1 MARRAAA
8 RTVTQVIPLAA
19 LSDWHD
25 VVGVVRL
32 VDASAIHARE
42 PIPRQDRLTPPA
54 VRLVA
59 IPTLCRIGPSALVTP
74 CGGTQPER
82 LVGWDP
88 LRHQLLNITTPVVP
102 VLFVVDETIFKNS
115 APKTSSGSE

>member
-1 MARRAAA
+1 M
-8 RTVTQVIPLAA
+8 
-19 LSDWHD
+19 
-25 VVGVVRL
+25 VRL

-42 PIPRQDRLTPPA
+42 PIPRQDRLTPPPVCLA
-54 VRLVA
+54 A
-59 IPTLCRIGPSALVTP
+59 IPTRRRVRPSALVTP

-102 VLFVVDETIFKNS
+102 VLFVVDETIFRNS
-115 APKTSSGSE
+115 APNTSSGSE